1 MSNSSGVLVFSGHM
15 IDRPG
20 RQSERFPERIVGTVE
35 RAIQD
40 TLAQLDAGAGKTA
53 MCQGACGGDLLFA
66 RSALQRGLGLSLFLP
81 VTRTAF
87 VQQSVAFANEYWT
100 SLFEEVIKHPRTGV
114 QILDPESCWAQE
126 HESIFVCANTWM
138 LASACDTKSN
148 VQAVALWD
156 GQRSGK
162 PGGTDAFV
170 DSVRRLGLSLH
181 IIDLR
186 RLSGGR

>member
-1 MSNSSGVLVFSGHM
+1 MNGKSGVLVFSGHM
-15 IDRPG
+15 IDMPG
-20 RQSERFPERIVGTVE
+20 RQSERFPERIVGAVA

-40 TLAQLDAGAGKTA
+40 TLAELDAGAGQTA

-87 VQQSVAFANEYWT
+87 VQKSVAFAKEYWT
-100 SLFEEVIKHPRTGV
+100 ILFDEVVEHPRTRV
-114 QILDPESCWAQE
+114 QVLDPESCWAQE
-126 HESIFVCANTWM
+126 HESIFVGANTWM
-138 LASACDTKSN
+138 LASACATKSN

-170 DSVRRLGLSLH
+170 DSVRRLGLPLH
-181 IIDLR
+181 IIDLSE
-186 RLSGGR
+186 LSGGG